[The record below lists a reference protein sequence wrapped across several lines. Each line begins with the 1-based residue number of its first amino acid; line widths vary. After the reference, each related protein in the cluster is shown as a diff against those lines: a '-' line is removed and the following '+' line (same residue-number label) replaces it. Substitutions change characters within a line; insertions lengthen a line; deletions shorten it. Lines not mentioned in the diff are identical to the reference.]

1 MADRTVR
8 FTVSLAINPN
18 ALDQFEKTA
27 VSMIELTR
35 KEAGTTQ
42 YDWYLS
48 SDRKSCRLLEA
59 YVDGAAVVKH
69 LSGPVVRELVP
80 KLLQSS
86 KLTSFEVY
94 GDPGPEGSKILAE
107 LQAAVFKSWHTLK

>member
-1 MADRTVR
+1 MADNTVR

-18 ALDQFEKTA
+18 ALDQFQKTA
-27 VSMIELTR
+27 LSMIELTR
-35 KEAGTTQ
+35 KEPGTIV

-48 SDRKSCRLLEA
+48 GDRASCRLLEA
-59 YVDGAAVVKH
+59 YVDGPAVVKH
-69 LSGPVVRELVP
+69 LTGPVVRELVP

-86 KLTSFEVY
+86 KITGFEVY

-107 LQAAVFKSWHTLK
+107 LHAVVFKSWHTLK